1 MLCCWLDAAEL
12 DAVDVPE
19 IAVLMKISPLLPSI
33 IHRQGAAAVT
43 GNWLVDGT
51 AAARKSG
58 GCDLR

>member
-1 MLCCWLDAAEL
+1 MSHE
-12 DAVDVPE
+12 E